1 MKQVLFIYI
10 CLACFA
16 LGFSSCGDSKT
27 YNVWVLHSFQE
38 DCSWMD
44 DMNKGIRDAF
54 RDEGAK
60 VDLHISY
67 LNSNYSM
74 ERCCDTVSALLNHME
89 RPDIILSVNDR
100 ATQALLT
107 VEHPYTEKVNG
118 ANVIFCGIDYPDKL
132 PLTHHSNFIGFTTS
146 INWDKTIQLAT
157 IYRFHKGIVFI
168 RDNDFYQTAVNEINR
183 QTDMS
188 GSSWQW
194 MLEVDTLAN
203 SYHDVYYR
211 MITFRSQY
219 FYLLPRWDSY
229 LSEFIKSSSTP
240 YLLLSNE
247 GFGEGAIGGY
257 FTPSYEQ
264 TYDGARR
271 AAKMLL
277 GKKLNGTTIQESE
290 KYLMVDWKQ
299 LNRFD
304 LSIKKLPPHTQLINM
319 PFWLRYEK
327 QLIALSMLAS
337 VLFVLF
343 IIVIIYKI
351 RNYKKRQKKL
361 IVQARQERDSL
372 QAITDSISE
381 GIILIG
387 KDGIVRSLNAEARRL
402 LQLDG
407 NETKYAGTSLYDL
420 IEIVDS
426 STSHGLQSLL
436 DIALK
441 DQKTITLPSFT
452 AIQSKMSGRYFL
464 AQGELAPLLDNADFN
479 GAVFSF
485 IDQTDELTTKEFL
498 SLTSTVGQ
506 LFFWWYDF
514 STGNL
519 VVDSS
524 FFELFGL
531 PDDGMH
537 NLPIGDFLN
546 AMNPEDKERW
556 TEIYA
561 HQRFDRDIKTSL
573 EVRLNFNGK
582 EEQWWEVR
590 LAYQT
595 NQHIEAPP
603 SLYGLCVNIQ
613 NYKEKQALLEEA
625 RENVHR
631 SEQLKSAFLSNMS
644 HEIRTPLNGI
654 IGFAKLIA
662 SNEDFDADEHKL
674 FVETIQ
680 NNCNLLLALIDDIL
694 DLARIDSDSMTF
706 NDTDCNLSDLISQ
719 VMTTQQVIIQKPLKL
734 IRKLPEEP
742 AIIHVDQLRLNQV
755 ITNLINNAVKFTDE
769 GSITVG
775 YMYDDQLIKLYVSD
789 TGIGIA
795 EEEQALI
802 FERFF
807 KKHDDIQGAGI
818 GLSLCKNIVEHYG
831 GYITVASHLG
841 KGTTFTVI
849 LPFVSQASVAD
860 EN

>member
-1 MKQVLFIYI
+1 MKQVLYIYI
-10 CLACFA
+10 CLVFFA
-16 LGFSSCGDSKT
+16 LGFSSCGDEKT
-27 YNVWVLHSFQE
+27 YHVLVIHSFQE
-38 DCSWMD
+38 DCSWME

-54 RDEGAK
+54 KDEGAK
-60 VDLHISY
+60 VDLNINY

-74 ERCCDTVSALLNHME
+74 ERCRDTVSALLNSLE
-89 RPDIILSVNDR
+89 RPDIILSVNDW
-100 ATQALLT
+100 ATNALLT
-107 VEHPYTEKVNG
+107 AQHPYTDKVNG
-118 ANVIFCGIDYPDKL
+118 INVVFCGIDYPEKL
-132 PLTHHSNFIGFTTS
+132 PLLHHPNFFGFATS
-146 INWDKTIQLAT
+146 INWDKTIQLAN
-157 IYRFHKGIVFI
+157 IYRFHKGVVFV
-168 RDNDFYQTAVNEINR
+168 RNNDFYKTAVDEIGR
-183 QTDMS
+183 QANMS
-188 GSSWQW
+188 GSYWRKA
-194 MLEVDTLAN
+194 MEVDTLAN

-211 MITFRSQY
+211 MVTFKAQY
-219 FYLLPRWDSY
+219 FYLLPGWDSY

-247 GFGEGAIGGY
+247 GFGEGALGGY

-271 AAKMLL
+271 AAKVLME
-277 GKKLNGTTIQESE
+277 KKLNGIAVQESE

-304 LSIKKLPPHTQLINM
+304 LSIKKLPPDTRVINM

-327 QLIALSMLAS
+327 ELIALSMLGS
-337 VLFVLF
+337 VLFILF
-343 IIVIIYKI
+343 IMVLIYKI
-351 RNYKKRQKKL
+351 KRYKKHQKKL
-361 IVQARQERDSL
+361 VVQARQERDSL

-387 KDGIVRSLNAEARRL
+387 KDGIVRSLNAEARKL

-407 NETKYAGTSLYDL
+407 NETKYAGRSLYDL

-436 DIALK
+436 DIALRDK
-441 DQKTITLPSFT
+441 MTVTLPSFT

-537 NLPIGDFLN
+537 NLPMEDFLG

-556 TEIYA
+556 TDIYA
-561 HQRFDRDIKTSL
+561 RQRFDRDIKTSL

-595 NQHIEAPP
+595 NQNIEASP

-613 NYKEKQALLEEA
+613 NYKEKQGLLEEA

-662 SNEDFDADEHKL
+662 SNEDFDVDEHKL

-680 NNCNLLLALIDDIL
+680 TNCNLLLALINDIL
-694 DLARIDSDSMTF
+694 DLARIDSDTMAY
-706 NDTDCNLSDLISQ
+706 NDTDCNLNELISQ
-719 VMTTQQVIIQKPLKL
+719 VMTTQQIIIQKPLEL
-734 IRKLPEEP
+734 IRQLPDEP
-742 AIIHVDQLRLNQV
+742 VVIHIDRLRLTQV
-755 ITNLINNAVKFTDE
+755 ITNLVNNAVKFTE
-769 GSITVG
+769 KGSITVG
-775 YMYDDQLIKLYVSD
+775 YTYDDQSIKLFVSD

-795 EEEQALI
+795 EEEQAMI

-831 GYITVASHLG
+831 GHITVASHLG
-841 KGTTFTVI
+841 KGTAFTVF
-849 LPFVSQASVAD
+849 LSR
-860 EN
+860 